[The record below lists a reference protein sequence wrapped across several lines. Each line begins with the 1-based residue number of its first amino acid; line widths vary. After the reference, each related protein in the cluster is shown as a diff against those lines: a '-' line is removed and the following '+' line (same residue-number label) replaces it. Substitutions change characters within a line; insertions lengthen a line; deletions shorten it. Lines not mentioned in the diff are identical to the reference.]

1 MVRRGVNRCI
11 WAFIATFAFGPVVL
25 ATSAGATLNVSV
37 TVQRSC
43 TVTRTATVQVTCVAG
58 GVPAVVEQ
66 EADGSTQIDN
76 VQSVGAA
83 LTAATSEPHLRYVT
97 IQF

>member
-1 MVRRGVNRCI
+1 VNRCL
-11 WAFIATFAFGPVVL
+11 WALLATFAFGSAVL
-25 ATSAGATLNVSV
+25 TTSAGATLSVSV

-43 TVTRTATVQVTCVAG
+43 TVTRTATVQVICGQG

-66 EADGSTQIDN
+66 EADAATRIDN
-76 VQSVGAA
+76 GQSVGVT
-83 LTAATSEPHLRYVT
+83 LTAATSDPHLRYVT

>member
-1 MVRRGVNRCI
+1 MNRCL
-11 WAFIATFAFGPVVL
+11 WALLATFAFGPAVL
-25 ATSAGATLNVSV
+25 ATSAGATLSVSV

-43 TVTRTATVQVTCVAG
+43 TVTRTATVQVTCMHG

-66 EADGSTQIDN
+66 EADAAPRIDDG
-76 VQSVGAA
+76 QSAGAA
-83 LTAATSEPHLRYVT
+83 LTAATSDAHLRYVT